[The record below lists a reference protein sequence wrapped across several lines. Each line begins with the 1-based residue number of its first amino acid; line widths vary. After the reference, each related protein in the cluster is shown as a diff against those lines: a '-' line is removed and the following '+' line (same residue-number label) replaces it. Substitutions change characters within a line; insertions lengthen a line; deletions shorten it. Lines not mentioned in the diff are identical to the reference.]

1 MCFFVLSTSQK
12 QATIKLIKKIDRDK
26 KFIKNRQ
33 PISLVNV
40 DMELISEAFASH
52 LKSVLSTIVDENK
65 LAYVNNRFIGER
77 DRLISD
83 ILEITNYLDIEG
95 LLTAVDIEKSFDSIN
110 HSFLMCVLKKK
121 LDLVTNLNNG
131 YIS

>member
-121 LDLVTNLNNG
+121 NRFGNEFK
-131 YIS
+131 